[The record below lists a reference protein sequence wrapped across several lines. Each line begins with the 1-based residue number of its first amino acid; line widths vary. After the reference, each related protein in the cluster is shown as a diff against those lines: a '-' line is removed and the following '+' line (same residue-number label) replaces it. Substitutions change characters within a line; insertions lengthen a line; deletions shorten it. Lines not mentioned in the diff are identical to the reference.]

1 MNFYCNQNILSKALT
16 TVSKAVTVRTT
27 IPLLKGI
34 LIKASGNQVTFTA
47 SDMEISIEKTIEAVV
62 EEEGSLVISAKLFSD
77 VIRKLPNETIHIET
91 INENQLTIKTTTS
104 EFNLNYQSSEEYP
117 KTSLVDEPDHVLSFN
132 KDIFK
137 NMIRNT
143 YFSASSD
150 ESKGVIVGVLLE
162 MSENNFNMVALD
174 GFRMAISREQMIN
187 ENSGN
192 IVISGKTMG
201 EILKILSESED
212 EEDVKLLIG
221 KQKAELDFETTKV
234 TVRLI
239 DGEFI
244 RYRDI
249 LPKECSTK
257 MIVNRTGLLTAIER
271 ASLLAQEGKNNLIKC
286 QIHENLLTITSRS
299 EEGNVKEEIIVEKSG
314 EDLEIGFN
322 SKYIIEALKAI
333 DDEEV
338 VMELK
343 TPVTPCLVKPLD
355 GDKFEYLILPVRITN
370 H

>member
-1 MNFYCNQNILSKALT
+1 MNFYCNQNILTKALN

-34 LIKASGNQVTFTA
+34 LIKAYDNQVTFTA
-47 SDMEISIEKTIEAVV
+47 SDMEISIEKSIDAVV
-62 EEEGSLVISAKLFSD
+62 EEEGTLVISAKLFSD

-91 INENQLTIKTTTS
+91 INENQLTVKTTSS
-104 EFNLNYQSSEEYP
+104 EFNLNYQSADEYP
-117 KTSLVDEPDHVLSFN
+117 KTSLVDEPEHVLSFN
-132 KDIFK
+132 KEILK

-162 MSENNFNMVALD
+162 MNENNFNMVALD
-174 GFRMAISREQMIN
+174 GFRMAISREKMVN

-192 IVISGKTMG
+192 LIISGKTMG
-201 EILKILSESED
+201 ELLKIFSESEED
-212 EEDVKLLIG
+212 EDVKLVIG
-221 KQKAELDFETTKV
+221 KQKAQLDFDTTKV

-271 ASLLAQEGKNNLIKC
+271 ASLLAKEGKNNLIKC
-286 QIHENLLTITSRS
+286 NIKENLITITSRS
-299 EEGNVKEEIIVEKSG
+299 EEGNVKEELIVEKSG

-343 TPVTPCLVKPLD
+343 TPVTPCLIKPLD
-355 GDKFEYLILPVRITN
+355 GDNFEYLILPVRILN

>member
-34 LIKASGNQVTFTA
+34 LIRAYDNQVTFTA
-47 SDMEISIEKTIEAVV
+47 SDMEISIEKTVDAVV

-91 INENQLTIKTTTS
+91 INENQLTIKTTNS
-104 EFNLNYQSSEEYP
+104 EFNLNYQSSDEYP
-117 KTSLVDEPDHVLSFN
+117 KTSLVDEADHVLSFN
-132 KDIFK
+132 REIFK

-174 GFRMAISREQMIN
+174 GFRMAISREKMIN
-187 ENSGN
+187 ETSGN
-192 IVISGKTMG
+192 IIISGKTMG
-201 EILKILSESED
+201 EILKILAESED
-212 EEDVKLLIG
+212 DEDIRLIIG
-221 KQKAELDFETTKV
+221 KQKAEIDLENTKI

-249 LPKECSTK
+249 LPKECATK
-257 MIVNRTGLLTAIER
+257 MIVNRSDLLTGIER
-271 ASLLAQEGKNNLIKC
+271 ASLLAKEGKNNLIKC
-286 QIHENLLTITSRS
+286 QIKENLMTITSRS

-314 EDLEIGFN
+314 DDLEIGFN
-322 SKYIIEALKAI
+322 SKYILDALKAI

-338 VMELK
+338 IMEFK

-355 GDKFEYLILPVRITN
+355 GDNFEYLILPVRITN

>member
-1 MNFYCNQNILSKALT
+1 MNFYCNQNILTKALN

-34 LIKASGNQVTFTA
+34 LIKAYNNQVTFTA
-47 SDMEISIEKTIEAVV
+47 SDMEISIEKSIDAVV
-62 EEEGSLVISAKLFSD
+62 EEEGTLVISAKLFSD

-91 INENQLTIKTTTS
+91 INENQLTVKTTSS
-104 EFNLNYQSSEEYP
+104 EFNLNYQDADEYP
-117 KTSLVDEPDHVLSFN
+117 KTSLVEEPEHVLSFN
-132 KDIFK
+132 KEIFK

-162 MSENNFNMVALD
+162 MNENNFNMVALD
-174 GFRMAISREQMIN
+174 GFRMAISREKMIN

-192 IVISGKTMG
+192 LIISGKTMG
-201 EILKILSESED
+201 ELLKIFSESEE
-212 EEDVKLLIG
+212 EEDIKLIIG
-221 KQKAELDFETTKV
+221 KQKAQLDFDTTKV

-271 ASLLAQEGKNNLIKC
+271 ASLLAKDGKNNLIKC
-286 QIHENLLTITSRS
+286 IIKENLITITSRS
-299 EEGNVKEEIIVEKSG
+299 EEGNVKEELIVEKSG

-343 TPVTPCLVKPLD
+343 TPVTPCLIKPLD
-355 GDKFEYLILPVRITN
+355 GDHFEYLILPVRILN